1 MKKQPRR
8 TFLRQSSLAGAALLA
23 STAVP
28 SRTGTASRRKL
39 TMYGPPAGPSVIL
52 AHLAGSGGLADL
64 VTDLGFETY
73 RNPDMLRTGFVSG
86 PWELAVAPSYVA
98 ANLYNKGV
106 PVRLL
111 NIMTWGLLYVISMD
125 AGVSRFED
133 LRGETLAM
141 PFKADMPDLVFQHV
155 ARTKGMQV
163 GSDYRL
169 NYVADPFQ
177 GVQMLLS
184 GRARHAVLPEPA
196 ATASLLKGRKSGL
209 RVTRAFG
216 LQEAWG
222 EATGGPAAIPQ
233 AGTVVGESLVQEL
246 PELPAKLNAA
256 LERSTRWVVDNP
268 ADAGRLAAAHLGVQA
283 PVIERSIPHSNFR
296 LRAAGGAREEIE
308 RFYSILAEASPAII
322 GGKLP
327 DAAFYLA

>member
-1 MKKQPRR
+1 MRQARR
-8 TFLRQSSLAGAALLA
+8 TFLCQSALAGAALVAGALA
-23 STAVP
+23 P
-28 SRTGTASRRKL
+28 GRTRAASRGEL
-39 TMYGPPAGPSVIL
+39 AMYGPPAGPSVIL
-52 AHLAGSGGLADL
+52 AHLAESDGLAE
-64 VTDLGFETY
+64 TAMKIRFETY
-73 RNPDMLRTGFVSG
+73 RNPDLLRTGFASG

-111 NIMTWGLLYVISMD
+111 NIMTWGLLYVVSTD
-125 AGVSRFED
+125 ADVSGLED

-141 PFKADMPDLVFQHV
+141 PFKGDMPDLVFRHL
-155 ARTKGMQV
+155 ARSRGMQV

-184 GRARHAVLPEPA
+184 GRVSHAVLPEPA
-196 ATASLLKGRKSGL
+196 ATASLLRGRKAGHRL
-209 RVTRAFG
+209 VRALS
-216 LQEAWG
+216 LQESWG
-222 EATGGPAAIPQ
+222 EATNGPAAIPQ
-233 AGTVVGESLVQEL
+233 AGTVVRESLLQDL

-256 LERSTRWVVDNP
+256 IARSTEWVVDNP
-268 ADAGRLAAAHLGVQA
+268 ADAGRLAAAYLGVQA

-296 LRAAGGAREEIE
+296 LRGAADAREEIE
-308 RFYSILAEASPAII
+308 RFYSVLAEASPAII

-327 DAAFYLA
+327 DASFYIA